1 MAKIYLPFNISILNL
16 DDENLRTLPKITEL
30 SIFDSSKEVFHP
42 EGLYSDKIFGPIG
55 SEMRYKVFAYI
66 DIKLK
71 VIHPVIYQAL
81 IKARKFYRD
90 IMSGVEYAVFNQ
102 QKRDFEKSDVL
113 QGETGYAFF
122 IRYFS
127 MLSLQ
132 DTGSDDRKRA
142 IALLQKY
149 KDKVLLDKVIV
160 MPAGYR
166 DVEFKDRGPTPDE
179 LNTYYQALI
188 RQSNN
193 ISLEVATVN
202 EALYDKTRY
211 AMQEALNDLYNAIA
225 ERVEGKKKL
234 FLGKWAARRVFNTSR
249 NVITS
254 SAPGGRYL
262 LSEASV
268 GFNDNLVG
276 LYQAMK
282 GVLPVSIYHI
292 KNSILSELFVSAN
305 IPVPLVN
312 KDTLMLED
320 VQVKPK
326 TFDHFASSEGI
337 EELINDYEHES
348 QRHKPVMVDDHYL
361 SLTYLSVVDGKKV
374 FKLFRDIRDLPA
386 EYDRKDVHPT
396 TYTEF
401 FYVVLAPILNKH
413 NAVVTRYPISG
424 PGSCQVCKTK
434 IKTTIQDEIRYQ
446 LDDEWK
452 ISDKIYYSFP
462 VLGEKTQEAMSPPVS
477 ILGAMGADFDGDT
490 MSFNP
495 VYSDEALE
503 ETDRLLRSKGAY
515 LDSMGNFLR
524 TTDVDIVNIVCFNLS
539 S

>member
-30 SIFDSSKEVFHP
+30 SIFDSSREVFHP

-292 KNSILSELFVSAN
+292 KNSILSEIFVNAN

-320 VQVKPK
+320 VKVRPK

-401 FYVVLAPILNKH
+401 FYVVLASILNKH

-434 IKTTIQDEIRYQ
+434 VKTTIQDEIRYQ
-446 LDDEWK
+446 LDDEWN

-462 VLGEKTQEAMSPPVS
+462 ILGEKTQEAMSPPVS

-503 ETDRLLRSKGAY
+503 ETDILLRSKGAY

>member
-1 MAKIYLPFNISILNL
+1 MTKIYLPFNISILNL

-90 IMSGVEYAVFNQ
+90 IMSGVEYAIFNQ
-102 QKRDFEKSDVL
+102 QKRDFEKSGVL

-142 IALLQKY
+142 IALLKKY
-149 KDKVLLDKVIV
+149 QDKVLLDKVIV

-193 ISLEVATVN
+193 ISLEVSTVN

-225 ERVEGKKKL
+225 ER
-234 FLGKWAARRVFNTSR
+234 
-249 NVITS
+249 
-254 SAPGGRYL
+254 Y
-262 LSEASV
+262 
-268 GFNDNLVG
+268 
-276 LYQAMK
+276 
-282 GVLPVSIYHI
+282 I
-292 KNSILSELFVSAN
+292 K
-305 IPVPLVN
+305 
-312 KDTLMLED
+312 
-320 VQVKPK
+320 
-326 TFDHFASSEGI
+326 
-337 EELINDYEHES
+337 
-348 QRHKPVMVDDHYL
+348 R
-361 SLTYLSVVDGKKV
+361 
-374 FKLFRDIRDLPA
+374 
-386 EYDRKDVHPT
+386 
-396 TYTEF
+396 
-401 FYVVLAPILNKH
+401 
-413 NAVVTRYPISG
+413 
-424 PGSCQVCKTK
+424 
-434 IKTTIQDEIRYQ
+434 
-446 LDDEWK
+446 
-452 ISDKIYYSFP
+452 
-462 VLGEKTQEAMSPPVS
+462 
-477 ILGAMGADFDGDT
+477 
-490 MSFNP
+490 
-495 VYSDEALE
+495 
-503 ETDRLLRSKGAY
+503 
-515 LDSMGNFLR
+515 
-524 TTDVDIVNIVCFNLS
+524 
-539 S
+539 